1 MGFLG
6 IKFASDGYDAMRH
19 DAEKRADASQQLATQ
34 QQQQYYSD
42 LMKYMQ
48 SAGVAQQGAA
58 SGYNQFQQQG
68 TQRYADSTSA
78 LNRLMPQFAYSGG
91 VGGGGGGGGVNP
103 YQAQQP
109 AQGQATYG
117 GTNRTTPGSFGGTPG
132 YQESGRGGAAGT
144 LNRNQRANSTQNSV
158 KDPLQ
163 SAQQAAQFD
172 PYQLTEAQQGQMNGQ
187 IDRINGAKQTAIE
200 NMRASYAQ
208 RGISDPRA
216 MQAGMQMIEQQFGGA
231 AEQAKSGFL
240 EQQRAEKQQTIAQM
254 MQFYAQQQGQGQQQQ
269 LQGIQGGEGQ
279 IQNLMALAQ
288 NPGLMNLMQ
297 FHQQNA
303 DNNNNM
309 ASGLIGKGNPF
320 NDFIPALGN
329 AIGTYYGGGFNPMKQ
344 LPQLSTS
351 TVRDNPQFPQT
362 GRMPDMMGR

>member
-34 QQQQYYSD
+34 QQQQYYSG
-42 LMKYMQ
+42 LLNYMQ
-48 SAGVAQQGAA
+48 SAGAAQQGAA

-78 LNRLMPQFAYSGG
+78 LNRLLPQFASFGG
-91 VGGGGGGGGVNP
+91 VGGGGGSGGSGGGVNP
-103 YQAQQP
+103 YQAQQS
-109 AQGQATYG
+109 AQSGTQGQG
-117 GTNRTTPGSFGGTPG
+117 GSRTPPNTGQQAPNS
-132 YQESGRGGAAGT
+132 AAGT

-163 SAQQAAQFD
+163 AAQQASQFD
-172 PYQLTEAQQGQMNGQ
+172 PYQLTESQQGQMNGQ
-187 IDRINGAKQTAIE
+187 IDRINGAKQSALE
-200 NMRASYAQ
+200 NLRASYAQ

-254 MQFYAQQQGQGQQQQ
+254 MQFFAQQQGQGQQQQ

-279 IQNLMALAQ
+279 IQNLMALGQ

-329 AIGTYYGGGFNPMKQ
+329 AIGTYYGGGFSPMKQ
-344 LPQLSTS
+344 LPQASTPP
-351 TVRDNPQFPQT
+351 VRDNPQFPQT
-362 GRMPDMMGR
+362 GRFPDMMGR